1 MAGMRDFLIH
11 RYFDVNLT
19 TVWETVTEELPPLIK
34 ELKKVIPVQ

>member
-19 TVWETVTEELPPLIK
+19 TVWETVREELPPLIR
-34 ELKKVIPVQ
+34 ELKKAIPVR